1 MFPFAL
7 ADDWLEAGKAEIILP
22 PKHGCDMTDTAQL
35 MWSMLFGAV
44 GMGLFIYGKK
54 QRAAIPLLA
63 GMALL
68 VFPYFVSNL
77 YLLLIIGAALTALP
91 FFVRL

>member
-1 MFPFAL
+1 
-7 ADDWLEAGKAEIILP
+7 
-22 PKHGCDMTDTAQL
+22 MTDTAQL

-44 GMGLFIYGKK
+44 GMGMFIYGKK
-54 QRAAIPLLA
+54 QRAAIPLFA

-68 VFPYFVSNL
+68 IFPYFVSNV